1 MKPELLSAKMPE
13 EKRDEAEMNAM
24 KIKAERSAELME
36 EKAKAKRDKMAVVEG
51 SGGKKRGA
59 KMLKAEYKRGKMT
72 KDAEVM
78 DSTKFREHIL
88 SMSLFPNI
96 HNKPLMMSG
105 LDSSM

>member
-1 MKPELLSAKMPE
+1 MKSELLPAKMPE
-13 EKRDEAEMNAM
+13 EKRDEAELNAM
-24 KIKAERSAELME
+24 KMKAERSAELME
-36 EKAKAKRDKMAVVEG
+36 EKAKAKRDKMAVAT
-51 SGGKKRGA
+51 GGKKRGS

-88 SMSLFPNI
+88 AMSLFPNI